1 MHIRKIISSAT
12 ILSLF
17 LIQAAGQSKINAVK
31 FDTAPIIDGIISE
44 EIWMKAK
51 PVTSFIQREPQNGEP
66 FTQKTEAYFG
76 FDQHHLYIAF
86 RCYGDPDNITANELA
101 RDVSLG
107 NDDRIQIILDTY
119 MDQRNGY
126 WFQVGPRGSIGD
138 AIVSENGASFNKAWD
153 GLWTGKAQ
161 IHSEGWDAELAIP
174 FKTLGFAKD
183 TDQWGVKLIRNYMKN
198 QETGY
203 WPVANLNSH
212 RFQIS
217 DAGIL
222 EGLEGISQGVGLD
235 IVPYGLA
242 GTDYKKEDGKVTP
255 MANAGLEAYYNITSN
270 LKAAI
275 TLNTDFAQ
283 TEVDAQEINLTRF
296 RLFYPE
302 KRDFFLDG
310 ANYFNFGINGDHG
323 NAYSTRLIP
332 FFSRRIGLDSTGNPI
347 PVLYGGKLT
356 GQAGK
361 WNIGAMYMKDQRQE
375 WQNSNFVVSRIS
387 RNFGDQSQ
395 VGMISTYGN
404 SVKDVPN
411 YLLGMDLRLGTS
423 KFRGDKNMAF
433 TLYGLK
439 SSTQFTDPD
448 VKDQGRELAFG
459 AEFIYPNDLLYFRLG
474 HMQIQENFAAGVGF
488 VPRPGV
494 RESYGEVK
502 VGPRPERWGIMQ
514 IQVGTGIDHITGFD
528 NRLLTREWTATPFLV
543 RFLTGDQV
551 GWEMTSS
558 YEYLSDPFS
567 IYEDYVIPEGEYTF
581 FWQKVSLHSAQRR
594 KLWGTLDYRFGGFF
608 NGNRNEIKL
617 KAGYKVVVPLFVGG
631 ELIRNHVIFSE
642 DEGFT
647 AYIYRVNLNILFSP
661 DITLYNFVQYDS
673 QSTRMGWQSRFQW
686 ILKPGREIFLVWNSI
701 ATDPYE
707 RFQLEE
713 ANARLKVKFTIR
725 F

>member
-1 MHIRKIISSAT
+1 M
-12 ILSLF
+12 LL
-17 LIQAAGQSKINAVK
+17 LLLLNNAVGQDNIK
-31 FDTAPIIDGIISE
+31 AVRFETAPFIDGIISE
-44 EIWMKAK
+44 EVWMKAK
-51 PVTSFIQREPQNGEP
+51 PVTSFLQREPQNGEP

-76 FDQHHLYIAF
+76 YDQHNLYIAF
-86 RCYGDPDNITANELA
+86 RCYGDPDQITANELA

-119 MDQRNGY
+119 MDHRNAY

-138 AIVSENGASFNKAWD
+138 AIVSENGAAFNKAWD

-174 FKTLGFAKD
+174 FKTLGFNKES
-183 TDQWGVKLIRNYMKN
+183 DQWGIKLIRHFMKN
-198 QETGY
+198 QEIGY

-212 RFQIS
+212 KFQVS

-255 MANAGLEAYYNITSN
+255 VANAGLEAYYNITSN

-275 TLNTDFAQ
+275 TINTDFAQ

-310 ANYFNFGINGDHG
+310 ANYFNFGINGERG
-323 NAYSTRLIP
+323 NSYNTRLIP

-347 PVLYGGKLT
+347 PVLYGSKVT
-356 GQAGK
+356 GQVGQ
-361 WNIGAMYMKDQRQE
+361 WNIGAMYMKDQRE
-375 WQNSNFVVSRIS
+375 DWDNSNFVVSRIS

-404 SVKDVPN
+404 SIKDIPN
-411 YLLGMDLRLGTS
+411 YLLGLDLRLGTS
-423 KFRGDKNMAF
+423 KFRGDKNIAF

-439 SSTQFTDPD
+439 SATQFPNPEQE
-448 VKDQGRELAFG
+448 DQGRELAFG
-459 AEFIYPNDLLYFRLG
+459 AEFVYPNDLLYLRLG
-474 HMQIQENFAAGVGF
+474 HMQIQENFVAGIGF

-494 RESYGEVK
+494 RESYGEILI
-502 VGPRPERWGIMQ
+502 GPRPERWGIMQ
-514 IQVGTGIDHITGFD
+514 IQTGTGIDYIAGFE
-528 NRLLTREWTATPFLV
+528 NQMLTREWEISPLDV
-543 RFLTGDQV
+543 RFLSGDQL
-551 GWEMTSS
+551 GWKMVSS
-558 YEYLSDPFS
+558 YEFLEDPFT
-567 IYEDYVIPEGEYTF
+567 IYEDHIIPEGEHSF
-581 FWQKVSLHSAQRR
+581 FWQTISLHSAQRR
-594 KLWGTLDYRFGGFF
+594 RLWGTMDYRFGGFF
-608 NGNRNEIKL
+608 NGTRNELRL
-617 KAGYKVVVPLFVGG
+617 KAGYKVIVPLFVGG
-631 ELIRNHVIFSE
+631 ELIRNDVKLP
-642 DEGFT
+642 DNDGFI
-647 AYIYRVNLNILFSP
+647 AHIYRVNLNILFNP

-673 QSTRMGWQSRFQW
+673 QSKRMGWQSRFQW

-701 ATDPYE
+701 ARDPYE
-707 RFQLEE
+707 RFEMQE
-713 ANARLKVKFTIR
+713 ASARLKVKFTIR